1 MLSPPQKH
9 NSMRAKALIITILA
23 VATLTSAARQQR
35 LIVTCDLPPLNLD
48 PSNGRYLPRAAPQL
62 ATLADTWRTE
72 LGDQNLTLAIAP
84 LTTPTLAKESAAP
97 LYYKVYTTLCDT
109 TLRSRA
115 ARELGITPLVD
126 SLRAL
131 FAITTPM
138 LEGIPTGGVLIVDR
152 YTVADKSETHHKYQ
166 TLDNLSPS
174 KRYTK
179 AMAADELAIR
189 NYFAAPLTTLDTAIT
204 TRDCYFGPSA
214 FTRLLHTMQLEATGA
229 HISLVAPPV
238 HDATLGPGA
247 VTVADILR
255 LFRYDNAL
263 VRVTMS
269 GAQLDSL
276 LEKIYGMR
284 YFTLRGAESDMV
296 RTRVPYYLHDDAAGI
311 RYRVDLAA
319 RNGQRVTIY
328 QTERGTKFDP
338 RGRYTV
344 AMNSFRARE
353 LSGMPIDTVAADYR
367 IAMIRMLGAQKLLSP
382 RQSDNWSIG
391 PEKWSRT
398 IEKRERVTIFE
409 NK

>member
-1 MLSPPQKH
+1 
-9 NSMRAKALIITILA
+9 MRAKALIITILA
-23 VATLTSAARQQR
+23 ALATLTSAARQQR
-35 LIVTCDLPPLNLD
+35 LIVTRELPPLNLD

-84 LTTPTLAKESAAP
+84 LTTPNPTPTKESAAP
-97 LYYKVYTTLCDT
+97 LYYKVYTTLRDT

-115 ARELGITPLVD
+115 ARELGIAPLDD

-166 TLDNLSPS
+166 ILDNLAPS
-174 KRYTK
+174 KRYTE
-179 AMAADELAIR
+179 AMAADELAMR
-189 NYFAAPLTTLDTAIT
+189 NYFAAPLTTIDTTIT

-229 HISLVAPPV
+229 DLSLVAPPV

-263 VRVTMS
+263 TRVTMS

-284 YFTLRGAESDMV
+284 YFALRGPDSDMV

-319 RNGQRVTIY
+319 RNGHRVTIY

-338 RGRYTV
+338 HDQYTV

-367 IAMIRMLGAQKLLSP
+367 IALIKMLGAQPLWSP
-382 RQSDNWSIG
+382 RRSDNWSVG